1 MPELKYVFVVF
12 VSWAC
17 VFVAGGCSA
26 LSAAGGGARCD
37 FESDP
42 LERGWHGVR
51 KNYQPFEGG
60 VTDAPD
66 RAGDRC
72 LLIRKGG
79 WESPPIRT
87 LADGLYRLSFD
98 ARTEEPG
105 FWRVFF
111 YDGAGREHH
120 ADNYSRLYATGE
132 EWKSQ
137 ECFFEVREGTEFM
150 KAGFDPL
157 SEEPLYLDDIEL
169 RPADPEEALAWID
182 RVRDDIPEPDYA
194 PPVDRWELLPR
205 TRETLRNGGKL
216 RIAMLGDSIANDT
229 ANSLFHLRLER
240 VYPGTEVH
248 LIRSVRSG
256 TGCTYYREEDR
267 VQEYVLQ
274 YDPDLLIIGGI
285 SHGHNAGA
293 IREVIRKVREQS
305 DPEILVLSG
314 AISQFVTH
322 HVWRKGKRI
331 LVTREE
337 LLEKNRKF
345 REDLAAMCEKED
357 VAYMDIRGTWA
368 EYLESAEKDGDWFRR
383 DPTHG
388 NSRGKQA
395 VGEMLVRFLSP
406 AGEGL

>member
-1 MPELKYVFVVF
+1 MPELKYVLVVF

-26 LSAAGGGARCD
+26 LSAAGGSVRCD
-37 FESDP
+37 FESNP

-51 KNYQPFEGG
+51 RNYRPFEGA
-60 VTDAPD
+60 VTEAPD
-66 RAGDRC
+66 RTGQKC
-72 LLIRKGG
+72 LVIRKGG

-87 LADGLYRLSFD
+87 NADRIYRLGFD
-98 ARTEEPG
+98 ARTEKAG

-111 YDGAGREHH
+111 YDGSGREHH
-120 ADNYSRLYATGE
+120 ADNYSRLYATGGQ
-132 EWKSQ
+132 WHRQ

-169 RPADPEEALAWID
+169 RPADRGEVLAWID
-182 RVRDDIPEPDYA
+182 RIREEIPSVNYA
-194 PPVDRWELLPR
+194 PPADRWEPLTA
-205 TRETLRNGGKL
+205 TRQALRDGGKL
-216 RIAMLGDSIANDT
+216 RVVMLGDSIANDT

-240 VYPGTEVH
+240 MYAGAKLDLV
-248 LIRSVRSG
+248 RSVRSG
-256 TGCTYYREEDR
+256 TGCTYYREGDR
-267 VQEYVLQ
+267 VREYVLR
-274 YDPDLLIIGGI
+274 YEPDLLIIGGI
-285 SHGHNAGA
+285 SHNNNAGA
-293 IREVIRKVREQS
+293 IREVIRKVREES

-314 AISQFVTH
+314 AISQFLPH
-322 HVWRKGKRI
+322 HVWREGKKI
-331 LVTREE
+331 LNTREQQ
-337 LLEKNRKF
+337 LERNRKF
-345 REDLAAMCEKED
+345 REDLAAMCEEED
-357 VAYMDIRGTWA
+357 VAYMDMRGAWA

-406 AGEGL
+406 PDEGL